1 MIEIFI
7 SQDPD
12 IFGIILNYLRTKDI
26 DLKQCDIR
34 LLRHEAEYYN
44 IQPLLKRLLLCEEM
58 EDSGCGDLLF
68 YCLLPAPNI
77 PITDFA
83 CNPISIT
90 NQAIEK
96 PTSSTIEP
104 EPSTSSSAK
113 PGSMIRVP
121 EHPALHMLASGSSSR
136 TNSNESSAS
145 ATTQAP
151 RQHSRNSS
159 WDLRV
164 SYNGNGRGNW
174 APGHS
179 RTTSLDMRHSRN
191 SSADL
196 NKFIKTDLNAV
207 FGQMQQ
213 QSLIDPLRVQIIK
226 AHHNWI
232 SVAYAHYVICY
243 R

>member
-1 MIEIFI
+1 
-7 SQDPD
+7 
-12 IFGIILNYLRTKDI
+12 
-26 DLKQCDIR
+26 
-34 LLRHEAEYYN
+34 
-44 IQPLLKRLLLCEEM
+44 M

-77 PITDFA
+77 PISDFV
-83 CNPISIT
+83 CNPVNQT
-90 NQAIEK
+90 NHATEK
-96 PTSSTIEP
+96 ATSSTIEP
-104 EPSTSSSAK
+104 EPSTSSAK

-121 EHPALHMLASGSSSR
+121 EHPSLHMLASGSTSR
-136 TNSNESSAS
+136 QSSNENSASSS

-196 NKFIKTDLNAV
+196 NKLIKTDLNSV

-243 R
+243 RWAKI